1 MSRKFDLAFEIERW
15 RDVHMVE
22 AMELFAIEYVNYM
35 SPTKTEIKFLEDYFE
50 KRDDEDYRIVMV
62 IKEEMEERGLI

>member
-1 MSRKFDLAFEIERW
+1 
-15 RDVHMVE
+15 
-22 AMELFAIEYVNYM
+22 M

-62 IKEEMEERGLI
+62 IKEEMRERGLV

>member
-15 RDVHMVE
+15 RDVHMPE
-22 AMELFAIEYVNYM
+22 AMELIAIEYVNYM

-62 IKEEMEERGLI
+62 IKEEMEERGLV